1 MLTGM
6 GMKKEEMKSILT
18 NSKKKIVLGHKQY
31 YNSYEGVPYGHGESN
46 RY

>member
-1 MLTGM
+1 
-6 GMKKEEMKSILT
+6 MKKEEMKSILT

-31 YNSYEGVPYGHGESN
+31 YNSYEGVPYESWRIN